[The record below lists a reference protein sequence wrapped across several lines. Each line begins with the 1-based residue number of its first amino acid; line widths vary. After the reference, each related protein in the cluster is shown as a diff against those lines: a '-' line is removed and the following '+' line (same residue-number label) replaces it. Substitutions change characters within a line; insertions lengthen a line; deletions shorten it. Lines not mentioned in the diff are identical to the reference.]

1 MICRYISQYLKN
13 HKRLTVP
20 HLGTFLFNAES
31 NEILFFDLLKNDDGV
46 LRQLLVNDGYTQ
58 IDAAGAIDRFVFE
71 VRHRVESG
79 GTYTL
84 EGIGRMSRGF
94 DGLYRFEYD
103 PNAGRKI
110 AVPAEDVARKTPEPA
125 AGETAES
132 RKVPQDTVRE
142 PADEGHAPAAP
153 TPAPSNDAAEISNA
167 ADNRGA
173 GQAVPEQKN
182 GPDKTAHAATAPR
195 QTAST
200 SQPQNTPGTEDAA
213 GAQNNAATNRTA
225 DATPNT
231 EPRQPESPRTV
242 NDAIGKQRSIIE
254 PEAYVKGL
262 RYGKPA
268 RPSKDDLRYVGHNQR
283 RHVDKFIIIAIVAAI
298 LAVAAILYGYFNNRA
313 MSDEWIYDNPVE
325 TVQPDMPQPAQIQT
339 NAE

>member
-1 MICRYISQYLKN
+1 M
-13 HKRLTVP
+13 
-20 HLGTFLFNAES
+20 
-31 NEILFFDLLKNDDGV
+31 
-46 LRQLLVNDGYTQ
+46 
-58 IDAAGAIDRFVFE
+58 
-71 VRHRVESG
+71 
-79 GTYTL
+79 
-84 EGIGRMSRGF
+84 
-94 DGLYRFEYD
+94 
-103 PNAGRKI
+103 
-110 AVPAEDVARKTPEPA
+110 
-125 AGETAES
+125 
-132 RKVPQDTVRE
+132 PQDTVRE

-153 TPAPSNDAAEISNA
+153 TPAPSNDAAEIRNA
-167 ADNRGA
+167 ADNRGV
-173 GQAVPEQKN
+173 GPAVKEQEN

-231 EPRQPESPRTV
+231 EPRQPESSRTV

-313 MSDEWIYDNPVE
+313 MSDEWIYDDPVE

-339 NAE
+339 DAE